1 MFEMSVQSRSGAL
14 TAGLILIAL
23 GVIFLAENF
32 YAPFSAWRLI
42 ARYWPVILIIV
53 GVRKAVE
60 YFTWP
65 QAPPPPGPAPKE

>member
-1 MFEMSVQSRSGAL
+1 MSARPLGGAL
-14 TAGLILIAL
+14 TAGLILIL
-23 GVIFLAENF
+23 IGTIFLIENF

-53 GVRKAVE
+53 GLRRLYD

-65 QAPPPPGPAPKE
+65 QIPPAPRSETKE

>member
-1 MFEMSVQSRSGAL
+1 MSARPLGGAL
-14 TAGLILIAL
+14 TAGLILIVI
-23 GVIFLAENF
+23 GSIFLIENL

-53 GVRKAVE
+53 GVRRIYD

-65 QAPPPPGPAPKE
+65 QIPPAPDQGPKE